1 MGHYKVRK
9 LKVQS
14 IKNLINKKGK
24 PKPAKL
30 EAAGK
35 VERQKKGCFSLRS
48 YSTVLYPAG
57 PDSTSSILLDH
68 IRSDDQVKPYCILTE
83 RRF

>member
-48 YSTVLYPAG
+48 YNISYAAMVQNHRITMIQY
-57 PDSTSSILLDH
+57 
-68 IRSDDQVKPYCILTE
+68 
-83 RRF
+83 

>member
-35 VERQKKGCFSLRS
+35 VERQKKKAASRFSLLSPIS
-48 YSTVLYPAG
+48 YIQLWYRITMIQ
-57 PDSTSSILLDH
+57 D
-68 IRSDDQVKPYCILTE
+68 
-83 RRF
+83 

>member
-14 IKNLINKKGK
+14 IKNLINKKIGK

-48 YSTVLYPAG
+48 YLLYPAMVQNYYDTG
-57 PDSTSSILLDH
+57 LVAYT
-68 IRSDDQVKPYCILTE
+68 IR
-83 RRF
+83 